1 MKFYTTQEYATNH
14 NVDESTVKKW
24 ALEKKVKSYNIHH
37 RLSNL
42 IIDQDNKET
51 TIIGLMNLK
60 GGAGKTTLAAHF
72 ASLLSKVGFKVLLV
86 DTDHQ
91 NQCKLFFPEQNYEYA
106 INDILNNEVDVN
118 NGIYKVSTHDSNLD
132 IIYSSYALALFARNY
147 KSLDGFY
154 EMINKIKSNY
164 EFIIVDTSP
173 NFDIINHN
181 VANTVTNIIIP
192 VIPTNMH
199 VEGIGHQIEALQ
211 NIAKIPLDRILGI
224 LPNAVNEKTIEHPTY
239 IQFLENEYPEGVYEN
254 RIPFD
259 PWLEKVTTYK
269 TNIFDY
275 REKSKSSQSL
285 KKAVWETLRRL

>member
-1 MKFYTTQEYATNH
+1 VKFYTTQEYAKLKD
-14 NVDESTVKKW
+14 VDDSTVKKW
-24 ALEKKVKSYNIHH
+24 SSEKKIKSYNIHH

-42 IIDQDNKET
+42 VLEKDNNKTSIISF
-51 TIIGLMNLK
+51 MNLK

-91 NQCKLFFPEQNYEYA
+91 NQCKLFFPEQSYEYA
-106 INDILNNEVDVN
+106 INDILNNEIDVSK
-118 NGIYKVSTHDSNLD
+118 GIYKVSTHDSTLD

-147 KSLDGFY
+147 KNLDGFY
-154 EMINKIKSNY
+154 EMINKIKDNY

-181 VANTVTNIIIP
+181 VANTVTHIIIP

-199 VEGIGHQIEALQ
+199 IEGISHQIEALQ
-211 NIAKIPLDRILGI
+211 NIANIPLERIIGI

-239 IQFLENEYPEGVYEN
+239 VEYLHSEYKEGVYEHK
-254 RIPFD
+254 IPFD

-275 REKSKSSQSL
+275 REKSKASQSL